1 MAEVKLSVREL
12 VEFLLRTGS
21 IDSRFAGFD
30 RANEGARIH
39 RKLQKAAGEGYQA
52 EVFLSETREVDG
64 IPFTIEGRAD
74 GIFQSE
80 DGVTVIDEIKTTA
93 IPTDEIQE
101 DGNPCHWA
109 QGMVYGAIYAKQQ
122 GLPRLDVRLTYYQ
135 IDTDEIVRFPRH
147 FTQEELDAFFE
158 GLLRQVAPWA
168 RRQLDWDT
176 RRAASLNALRF
187 PFETYRPGQRA
198 LAGEIYRACKAGGKG
213 GARLFCQAPTGIG
226 KTMSALFPALKAMG
240 EGHGEKLFYLTARN
254 TTQAAAEDAL
264 ARLRAS
270 APELALRSVTLTA
283 KEKACLCRDAEG
295 HPACLPEL
303 CPYANGYYDR
313 LKTALSA
320 LLDGGSGCFD
330 RTVLAETGR
339 KFSVCPFELGLD
351 LSEWCDVV
359 IGDYNYLF
367 DPTVHLRRFF
377 DAAGDYIFLI
387 DEAHNLPDRARA
399 MYSARF
405 CKSSLTDARR
415 AIGKGKSAL
424 KTALTKADRG
434 FLEARRAVTKLAPR
448 RGSAPT
454 ESPTEDLT
462 QQTSLLD
469 TEPAEAAFPLPEP
482 LLAQD
487 GTVFLQ
493 ELPKELLR
501 LLFSLQP
508 PLQDWL
514 EANPEA
520 DAHAQLLELYFA
532 VQDITRAAERYDA
545 HFVTQ
550 LTARGSEL
558 EWELLCLDPAPFV
571 DASLAARRAAALFS
585 ATLTPPGYYRSVL
598 GCPDARAVA
607 LESPFPPE
615 HLGLYCLPGISTRYR
630 DREAS
635 VQAVSDAL
643 AALARAKV
651 GNYLAFFPS
660 YAYLRQVHEDFTA
673 RHPDIG
679 TLAQESGL
687 DDAARAAFLE
697 QFGPSPAKTLLG
709 FGVMGGI
716 FGEGVDLVGDR
727 LIGCAIVGV
736 GLPQV
741 NPRQEILRRYYD
753 EAGGTGFDYAYRF
766 PGMNKVLQAA
776 GRVIRTQEDRGVVLL
791 LDDRFARGE
800 YTRLFPRHWHQ
811 LQYLRS
817 TTELEQQLA
826 AFWARNQ

>member
-1 MAEVKLSVREL
+1 M
-12 VEFLLRTGS
+12 
-21 IDSRFAGFD
+21 
-30 RANEGARIH
+30 
-39 RKLQKAAGEGYQA
+39 
-52 EVFLSETREVDG
+52 
-64 IPFTIEGRAD
+64 
-74 GIFQSE
+74 
-80 DGVTVIDEIKTTA
+80 
-93 IPTDEIQE
+93 
-101 DGNPCHWA
+101 
-109 QGMVYGAIYAKQQ
+109 
-122 GLPRLDVRLTYYQ
+122 
-135 IDTDEIVRFPRH
+135 
-147 FTQEELDAFFE
+147 
-158 GLLRQVAPWA
+158 
-168 RRQLDWDT
+168 
-176 RRAASLNALRF
+176 
-187 PFETYRPGQRA
+187 
-198 LAGEIYRACKAGGKG
+198 
-213 GARLFCQAPTGIG
+213 
-226 KTMSALFPALKAMG
+226 
-240 EGHGEKLFYLTARN
+240 
-254 TTQAAAEDAL
+254 
-264 ARLRAS
+264 
-270 APELALRSVTLTA
+270 
-283 KEKACLCRDAEG
+283 
-295 HPACLPEL
+295 
-303 CPYANGYYDR
+303 
-313 LKTALSA
+313 
-320 LLDGGSGCFD
+320 
-330 RTVLAETGR
+330 
-339 KFSVCPFELGLD
+339 
-351 LSEWCDVV
+351 
-359 IGDYNYLF
+359 
-367 DPTVHLRRFF
+367 
-377 DAAGDYIFLI
+377 
-387 DEAHNLPDRARA
+387 
-399 MYSARF
+399 
-405 CKSSLTDARR
+405 
-415 AIGKGKSAL
+415 
-424 KTALTKADRG
+424 
-434 FLEARRAVTKLAPR
+434 
-448 RGSAPT
+448 
-454 ESPTEDLT
+454 
-462 QQTSLLD
+462 
-469 TEPAEAAFPLPEP
+469 
-482 LLAQD
+482 LAQD

-501 LLFSLQP
+501 LLFSLQA

-571 DASLAARRAAALFS
+571 DASLAAGRAAALFS

-660 YAYLRQVHEDFTA
+660 YAYLRQVYEDFTA
-673 RHPDIG
+673 RYPDIG

-753 EAGGTGFDYAYRF
+753 EACGTGFDYAYRF

-791 LDDRFARGE
+791 LDDRFARTE